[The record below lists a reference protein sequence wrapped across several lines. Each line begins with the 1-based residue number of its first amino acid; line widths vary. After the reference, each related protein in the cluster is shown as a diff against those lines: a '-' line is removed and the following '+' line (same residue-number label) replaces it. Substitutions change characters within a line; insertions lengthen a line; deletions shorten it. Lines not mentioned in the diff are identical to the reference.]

1 MIRIVADSACD
12 LHPHQIERY
21 NIKVVPINVHFGEE
35 VYLDGVTIDHATFYR
50 LIEERKALPKTSQP
64 SPGDFAAAY
73 REIAAGDCDQII
85 SIHIT
90 SKLSGTFHSAQ
101 MAAEMVKDEI
111 AVETFDTL
119 GGSAGAAYMCV
130 EAARM
135 AEAGASVPEIMA
147 RLEQMRPQVNIFL
160 MLADLR
166 FAQMSGR
173 VGKLQGALVSL
184 LNVKPIISLQDGLLD
199 VQEKVRSRRRAIERM
214 LDLTAARVGDNPIY
228 LGIIHAESPDEA
240 QELLA
245 QAEARFNCRESYVN
259 DLSMGLAVQFGPG
272 TLAVISCPAPQE

>member
-1 MIRIVADSACD
+1 
-12 LHPHQIERY
+12 
-21 NIKVVPINVHFGEE
+21 
-35 VYLDGVTIDHATFYR
+35 
-50 LIEERKALPKTSQP
+50 
-64 SPGDFAAAY
+64 
-73 REIAAGDCDQII
+73 
-85 SIHIT
+85 
-90 SKLSGTFHSAQ
+90 
-101 MAAEMVKDEI
+101 
-111 AVETFDTL
+111 
-119 GGSAGAAYMCV
+119 MCI

-135 AEAGASVPEIMA
+135 AEASAAVPEIIA

-214 LDLTAARVGDNPIY
+214 LDLTAERVGDKSIY

-245 QAEARFNCRESYVN
+245 QAEARFNCRESYIN